1 MATIP
6 SAKRSSSR
14 LSVGEL
20 AVYVLLTLGALAAL
34 SPIFY
39 MVTTSLKTMT
49 VAYRFPP
56 QWVPSPIEWG
66 NYREI
71 WSRIP
76 LFRMLLNSVKVSGLT
91 VAGTLVSCSLA
102 GYAFARIRFWGRD
115 VLFVIVLATLMVPN
129 QVTLIPTFLLMRKLG
144 WVDTHFPLF
153 VPAWFGPAFGTFLM
167 RQFYKTIPL
176 ELEEAA
182 KLDGCTPLRAYFG
195 IFLPLSAPV
204 MATVAIFSFFSS
216 WNSLLWPLVFLQS
229 RNLMTFPV
237 GLTWLSGEYFSD
249 LPMMMTAATISVL
262 PTIVIFVALQR
273 FFVQGV
279 VLSGIKG

>member
-1 MATIP
+1 MT
-6 SAKRSSSR
+6 SGKRSSSR
-14 LSVGEL
+14 LSAGEV
-20 AVYVLLTLGALAAL
+20 AVYLLLTLGALAAL

-56 QWVPSPIEWG
+56 QWIPNPFQWA

-76 LFRMLLNSVKVSGLT
+76 LFRMLLNSAKVSGLT
-91 VAGTLVSCSLA
+91 VAGTLTSCSLA

-115 VLFVIVLATLMVPN
+115 VLFVVVLATLMVPN

-195 IFLPLSAPV
+195 IFLPLSGPV
-204 MATVAIFSFFSS
+204 MATVAIFSFLSS

-237 GLTWLSGEYFSD
+237 GLTWLSGQYFSD
-249 LPMMMTAATISVL
+249 LPMMMTAATISVI

>member
-1 MATIP
+1 MARIP
-6 SAKRSSSR
+6 PLTRSMTRSAAVA
-14 LSVGEL
+14 LL
-20 AVYVLLTLGALAAL
+20 VYVLLAIGVVAAFAPL
-34 SPIFY
+34 FY

-49 VAYRFPP
+49 TAFRFPP
-56 QWVPSPIEWG
+56 QWIPDPVVWR
-66 NYREI
+66 NYVEI

-76 LFRMLLNSVKVSGLT
+76 LFQMLLNSFKVSGLT
-91 VAGTLVSCSLA
+91 VLGTLFSCSLA

-115 VLFVIVLATLMVPN
+115 VLFVAVLATLMIPN

-144 WVDTHFPLF
+144 WVDTHLPLF

-167 RQFYKTIPL
+167 RQFYKTVPR

-182 KLDGCTPLRAYFG
+182 KLDGCNPLRAFFG
-195 IFLPLSAPV
+195 IFLPLSGPV
-204 MATVAIFSFFSS
+204 MATVAIFAFLTS

-237 GLTWLSGEYFSD
+237 GLTWLSGRYFAEIPF
-249 LPMMMTAATISVL
+249 LMAAATISIIPTVVL
-262 PTIVIFVALQR
+262 FVALQK

-279 VLSGIKG
+279 VLSGMKS